1 MDRIYCGRKVFVP
14 DGYDR
19 FGDRFECLQC
29 GFGSAMMQYKWAP
42 PSLDPQPPPREK
54 KGCYRKK
61 KRRSPPSSRKKKRRS
76 PASSRKKKKRS
87 PASSRKKK
95 KRSPASSRKKKR
107 RSPASSRKKKTRSP
121 ASSRKKKKRSPAS
134 SRKKKKRSPAS
145 SAKINSW
152 QDWLQTPGNPDPDK
166 LLNSR
171 VFDGIESGKL
181 DFGDE
186 YEIEEI
192 TPKKLDF
199 EDVYAANE
207 IVYDDEDVSESQLP
221 FDIPDAQ
228 DSEAWG
234 QFFKNIKEGNG
245 QNPYLKRIETDLPR
259 ASGKRIPRE
268 RDFFVP

>member
-61 KRRSPPSSRKKKRRS
+61 KRRSPASSRKKKRRS

-107 RSPASSRKKKTRSP
+107 RSPASSRKKK
-121 ASSRKKKKRSPAS
+121 KRSPS
-134 SRKKKKRSPAS
+134 S

-259 ASGKRIPRE
+259 ASGNRIPRV